1 MSHQTK
7 DKGDLAVL
15 MALADLRRHGVV
27 CCLPISEHLP
37 FDMVAVMPDM
47 TTLVRLQVKYRKTNT
62 VGAIHLPFRS
72 NYYDSKKIYS
82 KHVDLSHLDSYA
94 VYSPE
99 TNQLYYIRIDELL
112 KGAKAITLRLE
123 PPKNHQKTRIWY
135 AENFI
140 NPLRLANSNQIPN
153 FNTQPISQTNEDEEA
168 TDLVMLD
175 LIKQNIQPMIPR
187 STHLPFHLIGVC
199 ENMRTLIRYR
209 IGMDEVSINPYVE
222 MYAIC
227 SSTTDEIVY
236 IPALSV
242 TENLS
247 KLTIHKSRG

>member
-62 VGAIHLPFRS
+62 VGTIHLPFRS
-72 NYYDSKKIYS
+72 NYYDSQKIYS

-99 TNQLYYIRIDELL
+99 TNQIYYIRTDELL
-112 KGAKAITLRLE
+112 KDAKAITLRLH

-140 NPLRLANSNQIPN
+140 NPLRLANSSHVAN
-153 FNTQPISQTNEDEEA
+153 FNVQSVCQADEKA
-168 TDLVMLD
+168 TDFIMLD

-187 STHLPFHLIGVC
+187 STQLPFQLIGVC
-199 ENMRTLIRYR
+199 EDMKTLIRYG
-209 IGMDEVSINPYVE
+209 IGMDEVMTSPYVD
-222 MYAIC
+222 MYAIY
-227 SSTTDEIVY
+227 SSKTDEIVY
-236 IPALSV
+236 IPASSV

-247 KLTIHKSRG
+247 KLTISKSRG

>member
-15 MALADLRRHGVV
+15 MALADLRRHGIIT
-27 CCLPISEHLP
+27 CLPISEHLP

-47 TTLVRLQVKYRKTNT
+47 TMLVRLQVKYRKTNT
-62 VGAIHLPFRS
+62 VGTIHLPFRS

-99 TNQLYYIRIDELL
+99 TNQVYYIRIDELL
-112 KGAKAITLRLE
+112 EDAKAITLRLN

-140 NPLRLANSNQIPN
+140 NPMRLANSNHIAN
-153 FNTQPISQTNEDEEA
+153 FNNQPICQVNEQAIDF
-168 TDLVMLD
+168 VMLD
-175 LIKQNIQPMIPR
+175 LIQQNIQPMLPR
-187 STHLPFHLIGVC
+187 STYLPFHLIGIC
-199 ENMRTLIRYR
+199 EDMKTLIRYR
-209 IGMDEVSINPYVE
+209 IGMNEVETNPFVDI
-222 MYAIC
+222 YAIY
-227 SSTTDEIVY
+227 SSETGKIVY
-236 IPALSV
+236 TPAKTV
-242 TENLS
+242 TEDVK
-247 KLTIHKSRG
+247 KLTFSESRG

>member
-7 DKGDLAVL
+7 DKGDLAVV
-15 MALADLRRHGVV
+15 MALADLRRRGIVT
-27 CCLPISEHLP
+27 CLPISEHLP

-62 VGAIHLPFRS
+62 VGTIHLTFRS

-94 VYSPE
+94 VYSPD
-99 TNQLYYIRIDELL
+99 TNQMYYIRADELL
-112 KGAKAITLRLE
+112 EDAKAITLRLN

-140 NPLRLANSNQIPN
+140 NPMRLANSSHVAN
-153 FNTQPISQTNEDEEA
+153 FNNQSICQTDEQA
-168 TDLVMLD
+168 IDFVMLD
-175 LIKQNIQPMIPR
+175 LIKQNIQPLIPR
-187 STHLPFHLIGVC
+187 STHLPFHLIGIC
-199 ENMRTLIRYR
+199 EDMKTLIRYR
-209 IGMDEVSINPYVE
+209 IGMDAVEANSYVD

-227 SSTTDEIVY
+227 SSQTGDIRY
-236 IPALSV
+236 IPANSV
-242 TENLS
+242 TEDMK
-247 KLTIHKSRG
+247 KLTFSESRG

>member
-15 MALADLRRHGVV
+15 MALADLRRHGIIT
-27 CCLPISEHLP
+27 CLPISEHLP

-62 VGAIHLPFRS
+62 VGTIHLPFRS

-94 VYSPE
+94 VYSPD
-99 TNQLYYIRIDELL
+99 TNQMYYIRIDELPE
-112 KGAKAITLRLE
+112 GAKAITLRLN

-140 NPLRLANSNQIPN
+140 NPMQLANSNYSAN
-153 FNTQPISQTNEDEEA
+153 FNIQSICQMDEQA
-168 TDLVMLD
+168 IDFVMLD
-175 LIKQNIQPMIPR
+175 LINKNIQPRIPR
-187 STHLPFHLIGVC
+187 SSYLPFHLISVC
-199 ENMRTLIRYR
+199 EDMKTLIRYR
-209 IGMDEVSINPYVE
+209 IGTDEVETNSYVD

-227 SSTTDEIVY
+227 SSQTGDIRY
-236 IPALSV
+236 IPAKTV
-242 TENLS
+242 TKDVKNL
-247 KLTIHKSRG
+247 IFAESRG